1 MRICWKFKNRTK
13 IALGTE
19 PNAIKIT
26 ERSLARILLHS
37 DKINFI
43 FSSVI
48 RLLKKKKIK
57 ENKLVQ
63 LINNKSQET
72 NKCPGFYYYSL
83 EGMKSNDG
91 EFGTI

>member
-1 MRICWKFKNRTK
+1 M
-13 IALGTE
+13 
-19 PNAIKIT
+19 
-26 ERSLARILLHS
+26 
-37 DKINFI
+37 

-48 RLLKKKKIK
+48 KLLKKIK

-72 NKCPGFYYYSL
+72 NKCLGFYYYSL
-83 EGMKSNDG
+83 EGMKLNDG

>member
-1 MRICWKFKNRTK
+1 MRICWKFKNKTK

-26 ERSLARILLHS
+26 ERSLARLLFHS
-37 DKINFI
+37 DKLSFI

-48 RLLKKKKIK
+48 KLLKKIK

-72 NKCPGFYYYSL
+72 NKCLGFYYSSL